1 MKVFCFAEMEQ
12 NSPLTITVSRKRGGS
27 TEKREEKPEKV
38 RRTDN
43 KRHKEKKRRQKD
55 RGWSVSVTEI
65 PEKKE
70 VKVDNVTQDD
80 DDVAEPR
87 SPDDTQ
93 TTSPSVHHSPIAAF
107 LPPQQALW
115 TWADPGWRQSSKS
128 RRMMHARI
136 TKRQGGGE
144 EAQEVRV
151 GDCAVFLSTS
161 RPDRPYIGR
170 IHSLWQTAG
179 GNMKVIN
186 LKWLISHYIHYKN
199 WLALTAFNGFNDD
212 VFTML

>member
-1 MKVFCFAEMEQ
+1 MFCFAEMEQ

-27 TEKREEKPEKV
+27 TEKREARPEKV
-38 RRTDN
+38 RRTEN
-43 KRHKEKKRRQKD
+43 RRHKEKKRRQKD

-65 PEKKE
+65 PEKRE
-70 VKVDNVTQDD
+70 EKVDVTNDD
-80 DDVAEPR
+80 EDEVEEPR
-87 SPDDTQ
+87 SPDDTKM
-93 TTSPSVHHSPIAAF
+93 TSPSAHHSPIAAF

-128 RRMMHARI
+128 RRLMHSRI
-136 TKRQGGGE
+136 TKRGPGQE
-144 EAQEVRV
+144 TQEVST

-179 GNMKVIN
+179 GNMKVMTC
-186 LKWLISHYIHYKN
+186 
-199 WLALTAFNGFNDD
+199 ALSSETH
-212 VFTML
+212 

>member
-1 MKVFCFAEMEQ
+1 MEQ

-38 RRTDN
+38 RRTET

-70 VKVDNVTQDD
+70 VKEEHVTQDD
-80 DDVAEPR
+80 EEDDGAAEPG

-93 TTSPSVHHSPIAAF
+93 TTSPSTVHHSPIAAF

-128 RRMMHARI
+128 RRLMHARI
-136 TKRQGGGE
+136 TKRQRGGE
-144 EAQEVRV
+144 EAMEVRV

-179 GNMKVIN
+179 GNMKVDT
-186 LKWLISHYIHYKN
+186 
-199 WLALTAFNGFNDD
+199 LTFNRK
-212 VFTML
+212 

>member
-1 MKVFCFAEMEQ
+1 MPVAIKVLCFAEMEQ
-12 NSPLTITVSRKRGGS
+12 NSPLTITVSRKRGS
-27 TEKREEKPEKV
+27 TEKREAKPEKV
-38 RRTDN
+38 RRTEN

-70 VKVDNVTQDD
+70 EVKEDVTNDD
-80 DDVAEPR
+80 DEEEIEEPR
-87 SPDDTQ
+87 SPPDDTK
-93 TTSPSVHHSPIAAF
+93 TTSSSTHHSPIAAF

-128 RRMMHARI
+128 RRLNHSVI
-136 TKRQGGGE
+136 TKGEGE

-179 GNMKVIN
+179 GNMKVN
-186 LKWLISHYIHYKN
+186 LQL
-199 WLALTAFNGFNDD
+199 
-212 VFTML
+212 

>member
-1 MKVFCFAEMEQ
+1 MEQ

-70 VKVDNVTQDD
+70 VKEDNVTQDD

-186 LKWLISHYIHYKN
+186 LEWPISHHIHYYTN
-199 WLALTAFNGFNDD
+199 LLA
-212 VFTML
+212 